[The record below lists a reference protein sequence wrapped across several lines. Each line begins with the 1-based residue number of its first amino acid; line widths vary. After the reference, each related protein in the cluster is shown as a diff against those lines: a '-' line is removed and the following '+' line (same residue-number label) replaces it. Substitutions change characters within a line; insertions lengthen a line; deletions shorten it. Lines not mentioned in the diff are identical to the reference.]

1 MKKKDRSRLL
11 FALRRYILFFI
22 LMAFVISCCMILF
35 LNMLS
40 DSLGTE
46 FTQAHIE
53 RAAKVTFANVVL
65 LSLLCTVID
74 GIRRRVMVEMPV
86 KKIIK
91 AADKMMK
98 GDFSVRIAP
107 GPVIAGRSDF
117 DDIAYYFNR
126 MAEELGGME
135 TLREDFIANV
145 SHELKTPLSI
155 IQNYAVMLQSPDL
168 SAEKRREYAKAV
180 AETSRRLAE
189 LITNILR
196 LNKLENQQI
205 FPQAETYD
213 LGEQLRECL
222 LGFEDA
228 WEAKELAVEADIP
241 DGVAVRTDRELLT
254 LVWNNL
260 FSNAVKFTDAG
271 GSIHVS
277 LRHTGT
283 QAEVCVTD
291 TGCGMSPE
299 TGRHIFEKFYQ
310 GDSSHATQG
319 NGLGLALVRRVV
331 DIVGGEIAVKS
342 TLGKGSTF
350 SVVLRSETNETP

>member
-74 GIRRRVMVEMPV
+74 GIRRKVMVEMPV

-107 GPVIAGRSDF
+107 GLVIAGRSDF
-117 DDIAYYFNR
+117 DDIADYFNR

-168 SAEKRREYAKAV
+168 SEEKRREYAKAV
-180 AETSRRLAE
+180 AKASRRLAE

-196 LNKLENQQI
+196 LN
-205 FPQAETYD
+205 
-213 LGEQLRECL
+213 
-222 LGFEDA
+222 
-228 WEAKELAVEADIP
+228 
-241 DGVAVRTDRELLT
+241 
-254 LVWNNL
+254 
-260 FSNAVKFTDAG
+260 
-271 GSIHVS
+271 
-277 LRHTGT
+277 
-283 QAEVCVTD
+283 
-291 TGCGMSPE
+291 
-299 TGRHIFEKFYQ
+299 
-310 GDSSHATQG
+310 
-319 NGLGLALVRRVV
+319 
-331 DIVGGEIAVKS
+331 
-342 TLGKGSTF
+342 
-350 SVVLRSETNETP
+350 VLN

>member
-1 MKKKDRSRLL
+1 MKKKDRRRLW
-11 FALRRYILFFI
+11 FALRRYILFFA

-40 DSLGTE
+40 ESMGTE

-53 RAAKVTFANVVL
+53 GAAKVTFANVVF
-65 LSLLCTVID
+65 LSVLCTVID

-117 DDIAYYFNR
+117 DDIADYFNR

-168 SAEKRREYAKAV
+168 SEENRREYAKAV

-205 FPQAETYD
+205 YPAVSAYD

-222 LGFEDA
+222 LSFESQ
-228 WEAKELAVEADIP
+228 WEAKELEIEADIEEDVTVEAD
-241 DGVAVRTDRELLT
+241 GQLLS

-260 FSNAVKFTDAG
+260 LSNAIKFTDDG
-271 GSIHVS
+271 GKITVS
-277 LRHTGT
+277 LRNDGPM
-283 QAEVCVTD
+283 AIVKVAD
-291 TGCGMSPE
+291 TGCGIDRE
-299 TGRHIFEKFYQ
+299 TGKHIFEKFYQ
-310 GDSSHATQG
+310 GDTSRATRG

-331 DIVGGEIAVKS
+331 EIVGGNISVESQV
-342 TLGKGSTF
+342 GKGSVFTIEI
-350 SVVLRSETNETP
+350 RRKQNG

>member
-1 MKKKDRSRLL
+1 MNRDRFSGAGRLPRYLFSATKFLIFFALIAFVVTCSFLL
-11 FALRRYILFFI
+11 FLDSMRLDPDILRENALLT
-22 LMAFVISCCMILF
+22 F
-35 LNMLS
+35 LNIL
-40 DSLGTE
+40 
-46 FTQAHIE
+46 
-53 RAAKVTFANVVL
+53 L
-65 LSLLCTVID
+65 LSALFTVFD
-74 GIRRRVMVEMPV
+74 A
-86 KKIIK
+86 IIE
-91 AADKMMK
+91 
-98 GDFSVRIAP
+98 DF
-107 GPVIAGRSDF
+107 
-117 DDIAYYFNR
+117 NQ
-126 MAEELGGME
+126 MARELSGVE
-135 TLREDFIANV
+135 TLRTDFIANV
-145 SHELKTPLSI
+145 SHELKTPLAV
-155 IQNYAVMLQSPDL
+155 IQNYGSLLQDPAL
-168 SAEKRREYAKAV
+168 PKEQRVEYAKAV
-180 AETSRRLAE
+180 TDASRRLAD
-189 LITNILR
+189 LIANILK